1 MIGGVD
7 NEREYIGV
15 APGSLTDIS
24 YSTDMEDRSSV
35 LSLLEMTVY
44 EDLSDNWQVCG
55 GGYTLYTIFTIN
67 ESYDIEITN
76 DYISINQR
84 HYKFL
89 GEYISFEYPKSQAH
103 SYITYLDDFDAYTMD
118 DVKIGNFTGL
128 SEFEFIDYPYDTLP
142 ENENLG
148 YLETEIGRLY
158 ILADNIFYIKDGNT
172 HTYFLVTGE
181 KTFRD
186 IFIK

>member
-1 MIGGVD
+1 MHF
-7 NEREYIGV
+7 
-15 APGSLTDIS
+15 DICIKKK
-24 YSTDMEDRSSV
+24 
-35 LSLLEMTVY
+35 
-44 EDLSDNWQVCG
+44 N
-55 GGYTLYTIFTIN
+55 FK
-67 ESYDIEITN
+67 YDCYC
-76 DYISINQR
+76 D
-84 HYKFL
+84 H
-89 GEYISFEYPKSQAH
+89 ISFEYPKSQAH